1 MSLPME
7 RESLQ
12 QDQEWVE
19 SIVKKDQLNRFNLTN
34 TDAPFNYF
42 ESFPE
47 KMNTRI
53 QLENNKPKN
62 SILKIILLN
71 PYAKIAV
78 AATFILI
85 LGGTYLYNTTSTKK
99 AVSEQISLQ
108 EIPNE
113 EIINY
118 VNNNEAIAE
127 IDIDLVINKE
137 NASLENLEEIEIQN
151 IQKAI
156 IQ

>member
-1 MSLPME
+1 ME
-7 RESLQ
+7 KESLQ
-12 QDQEWVE
+12 QDQQWVE
-19 SIVKKDQLNRFNLTN
+19 SIVKKDQLNSFNLTN

-47 KMNTRI
+47 KIITRI
-53 QLENNKPKN
+53 QLEKNKPKN
-62 SILKIILLN
+62 SILKIIFLN

-85 LGGTYLYNTTSTKK
+85 LGGTYLYNTPSTKK

-127 IDIDLVINKE
+127 VDLDLVINKE

-156 IQ
+156 IH

>member
-1 MSLPME
+1 ME

-47 KMNTRI
+47 KMNKRI
-53 QLENNKPKN
+53 QLENNMPKN
-62 SILKIILLN
+62 SILKIIFLN

-85 LGGTYLYNTTSTKK
+85 LGGTYLYNTPSTKK

-118 VNNNEAIAE
+118 VNNNESIAE
-127 IDIDLVINKE
+127 IDLDLVINKE

>member
-1 MSLPME
+1 ME

-47 KMNTRI
+47 KMNKRI

-62 SILKIILLN
+62 SILKIIFLN

-85 LGGTYLYNTTSTKK
+85 LGGTYLYNTPSTKK

-118 VNNNEAIAE
+118 VNNNESIAE
-127 IDIDLVINKE
+127 IDLDLVINKE
-137 NASLENLEEIEIQN
+137 NPSLENLEEIEIQN

>member
-1 MSLPME
+1 MRLTME

-53 QLENNKPKN
+53 QLEKNKPKN
-62 SILKIILLN
+62 SILKIIFLN
-71 PYAKIAV
+71 QYAKMAI

-85 LGGTYLYNTTSTKK
+85 IGGTYLYKNTSTKK
-99 AVSEQISLQ
+99 VVSNPISLQ

-118 VNNNEAIAE
+118 VNNNESIAE
-127 IDIDLVINKE
+127 IDLDLVINKE

>member
-1 MSLPME
+1 ME

-47 KMNTRI
+47 KMNKRI

-62 SILKIILLN
+62 SILKIIFLN

-85 LGGTYLYNTTSTKK
+85 LGGTYLYNTPSTKK

-118 VNNNEAIAE
+118 VNNNESIAE
-127 IDIDLVINKE
+127 IDLDLVINKE

>member
-1 MSLPME
+1 
-7 RESLQ
+7 LQ
-12 QDQEWVE
+12 
-19 SIVKKDQLNRFNLTN
+19 
-34 TDAPFNYF
+34 
-42 ESFPE
+42 
-47 KMNTRI
+47 
-53 QLENNKPKN
+53 
-62 SILKIILLN
+62 N

-85 LGGTYLYNTTSTKK
+85 LGGTYLYNTTSNKK

-127 IDIDLVINKE
+127 IDLDLIINKE
-137 NASLENLEEIEIQN
+137 NASLENLEEIEIQKL
-151 IQKAI
+151 QKAI

>member
-1 MSLPME
+1 ME

>member
-1 MSLPME
+1 ME
-7 RESLQ
+7 KEALQ
-12 QDQEWVE
+12 HDQQWVE
-19 SIVKKDQLNRFNLTN
+19 SIVKKDQLNSFNLTN

-47 KMNTRI
+47 KIMTRI
-53 QLENNKPKN
+53 QSEKNKPKN
-62 SILKIILLN
+62 SILKIIFLN
-71 PYAKIAV
+71 TYAKIAV

-85 LGGTYLYNTTSTKK
+85 IGGTYLYNTVDTKK
-99 AVSEQISLQ
+99 AESEPISLQ

-127 IDIDLVINKE
+127 VDLDLVINKE
-137 NASLENLEEIEIQN
+137 NASLENLGEIEIQN

-156 IQ
+156 IH

>member
-1 MSLPME
+1 MNLPME
-7 RESLQ
+7 KESLQ
-12 QDQEWVE
+12 QDQQWVE

-42 ESFPE
+42 ESFP
-47 KMNTRI
+47 KKIITRI
-53 QLENNKPKN
+53 QTEKNKPST
-62 SILKIILLN
+62 SILKIIFLN

-78 AATFILI
+78 AATLILI
-85 LGGTYLYNTTSTKK
+85 LGGTYLYNTPSTKK
-99 AVSEQISLQ
+99 VVSEQISLQ

-127 IDIDLVINKE
+127 IDLDLVIKKE

>member
-1 MSLPME
+1 MPME
-7 RESLQ
+7 KESLQ
-12 QDQEWVE
+12 QDQQWVE
-19 SIVKKDQLNRFNLTN
+19 SIVKKDQLNSFNLTN

-47 KMNTRI
+47 KIITRI
-53 QLENNKPKN
+53 QSEQNKPKN
-62 SILKIILLN
+62 STLKIIFLN
-71 PYAKIAV
+71 PYAKLAV
-78 AATFILI
+78 ASTFILI
-85 LGGTYLYNTTSTKK
+85 LGGTYLYNTPSTKK

-127 IDIDLVINKE
+127 VDLDLVINKE
-137 NASLENLEEIEIQN
+137 NASLENLEEIEIQHL
-151 IQKAI
+151 QKAI
-156 IQ
+156 IH

>member
-1 MSLPME
+1 MNLPME
-7 RESLQ
+7 KESLQ
-12 QDQEWVE
+12 QDQQWVE

-42 ESFPE
+42 EFFPE
-47 KMNTRI
+47 KIITRI
-53 QLENNKPKN
+53 QTEKNKPST
-62 SILKIILLN
+62 SILKIIFLN

-78 AATFILI
+78 AATLILI
-85 LGGTYLYNTTSTKK
+85 LGGTYLYNTPSTKK
-99 AVSEQISLQ
+99 VVNEQISLQ

-127 IDIDLVINKE
+127 IDLDLVIKKE

>member
-1 MSLPME
+1 ME

-19 SIVKKDQLNRFNLTN
+19 SIVKKDQLNRFNLTS

-53 QLENNKPKN
+53 QLEKNKPKN
-62 SILKIILLN
+62 SILKIIFLN
-71 PYAKIAV
+71 QYAKMAI

-85 LGGTYLYNTTSTKK
+85 IGGTYLYKNTSTKK
-99 AVSEQISLQ
+99 VVSNPISLQ

-118 VNNNEAIAE
+118 VNNNESIAE
-127 IDIDLVINKE
+127 IDLDLVINKE

>member
-1 MSLPME
+1 ME

-99 AVSEQISLQ
+99 AVSKQISLQ

-127 IDIDLVINKE
+127 IDLDLVIKKE

>member
-1 MSLPME
+1 MRLPME

-19 SIVKKDQLNRFNLTN
+19 SIVKKDQLNRFNLTS

-53 QLENNKPKN
+53 QLEKNKPKN
-62 SILKIILLN
+62 SILKIIFLN
-71 PYAKIAV
+71 QYAKMAI

-85 LGGTYLYNTTSTKK
+85 IGGTYLYKNTSTKK
-99 AVSEQISLQ
+99 VVSNPISLQ

-118 VNNNEAIAE
+118 VNNNESIAE
-127 IDIDLVINKE
+127 IDLDLVINKE

>member
-47 KMNTRI
+47 KMNKRI

-62 SILKIILLN
+62 SILKIIFLN

-85 LGGTYLYNTTSTKK
+85 LGGTYLYNTPSTKK

-118 VNNNEAIAE
+118 VNNNESIAE
-127 IDIDLVINKE
+127 IDLDLVINKE

>member
-1 MSLPME
+1 MPME
-7 RESLQ
+7 KESLQ
-12 QDQEWVE
+12 QDQQWVE
-19 SIVKKDQLNRFNLTN
+19 SIVKKDQLNSFNLTN

-47 KMNTRI
+47 KIITRI
-53 QLENNKPKN
+53 QSEKNKPKK
-62 SILKIILLN
+62 SILKIIFLN

-85 LGGTYLYNTTSTKK
+85 LGGTYLYNTPSTKK

-127 IDIDLVINKE
+127 VDLDLVINKE
-137 NASLENLEEIEIQN
+137 NASLENLEEIEIQHL
-151 IQKAI
+151 QKAI
-156 IQ
+156 IH

>member
-7 RESLQ
+7 KESIQ
-12 QDQEWVE
+12 QDQQWVE
-19 SIVKKDQLNRFNLTN
+19 SIVNKDQLNRFNLTN

-47 KMNTRI
+47 KMNKRI
-53 QLENNKPKN
+53 QLEKNMPKN
-62 SILKIILLN
+62 SILKILLQN

-85 LGGTYLYNTTSTKK
+85 LGGTYLYNTTSNKK

-127 IDIDLVINKE
+127 IDLDLIINKE
-137 NASLENLEEIEIQN
+137 NASLENLEEIEIQKL
-151 IQKAI
+151 QKAI